1 MVVNPTLETIAGAAR
16 ATRRKHPQVNEAV
29 HLRTLLLADYPQ
41 FRSKSPSSVHFAC
54 STELRKE
61 AWAATAEII
70 APESLSIER
79 SARSIVIDFPASQSV
94 KTLAELLAA
103 TDVDPLE
110 WEVER
115 SIVNKWDTHAV
126 IENNPVCL
134 TNWQVKAWL
143 KPVERITALTVAE
156 IAKTLAPLVKRTGAA
171 FRPKQA
177 DNSGDYLLELDIFD
191 LHLGK
196 LADPLETGQSYDL
209 DIACAL
215 YEAAVDALIARAA
228 GYPIG
233 EVLLPVGNDF
243 YNSDTKIGST
253 TAGTPQHEA
262 ARWQRTFVRGA
273 SLITATVNRL
283 RERGLKVRLVM
294 VPGNHDECNVFFLG
308 QVLGATFADCPDVTI
323 DNSFGTRKYVQFHD
337 CGIMF
342 THGNAEKEANLSQ
355 IFAQEQPAMWAA
367 TRFRET
373 HLAHV
378 HHKKEFKYRTMGEQ
392 IGMTTRYM
400 RSLSAVD
407 AWHHW
412 KGYVGSQR
420 SAEGFVWAKGE
431 GVVAH
436 LTFTYTDQDL
446 FPHAAVAA

>member
-1 MVVNPTLETIAGAAR
+1 MPDSSPTVTLDGYP
-16 ATRRKHPQVNEAV
+16 RRRRWQHPHLTEAV
-29 HLRTLLLADYPQ
+29 ALRERLLAAYPQ
-41 FRSKSPSSVHFAC
+41 FAAKNPSSIHNAC
-54 STELRKE
+54 RCELLKE
-61 AWAATAEII
+61 LTPPVPTTP
-70 APESLSIER
+70 APGPAQVSVQQ
-79 SARSIVIDFPASQSV
+79 SAGGVVIDFPASQSV
-94 KTLAELLAA
+94 KTLGELLAA
-103 TDVDPLE
+103 TDFNPLE
-110 WEVER
+110 WEVEKH
-115 SIVNKWDTHAV
+115 IVNKWDTHAV
-126 IENNPVCL
+126 LDGAPVCL

-143 KPVERITALTVAE
+143 KPIERLTTLTVE
-156 IAKTLAPLVKRTGAA
+156 EMAKTLAPLVKRTGAF
-171 FRPKQA
+171 FRPKQPI
-177 DNSGDYLLELDIFD
+177 NSGDYLLELDIFD

-196 LADPLETGQSYDL
+196 LADPLETGQEYNL
-209 DIACAL
+209 EIACAL
-215 YEAAVDALIARAA
+215 YEAAVDALLARAA

-233 EVLLPVGNDF
+233 EVLIPVGNDF

-262 ARWQRTFVRGA
+262 ARWQRTFVRGGA
-273 SLITATVNRL
+273 LIIATANRI

-294 VPGNHDECNVFFLG
+294 VPGNHDECNVFYLG
-308 QVLGATFADCPDVTI
+308 QVLGATFAECSDVTI
-323 DNSFGTRKYVQFHD
+323 DNTFSTRKYVQFHD
-337 CGIMF
+337 CGIMY
-342 THGNAEKEANLSQ
+342 THGNAEKEANLAQ

-420 SAEGFVWAKGE
+420 SAEGFVWARGE

-436 LTFTYTDQDL
+436 LTYTYSGQQL
-446 FPHAAVAA
+446 HRAA